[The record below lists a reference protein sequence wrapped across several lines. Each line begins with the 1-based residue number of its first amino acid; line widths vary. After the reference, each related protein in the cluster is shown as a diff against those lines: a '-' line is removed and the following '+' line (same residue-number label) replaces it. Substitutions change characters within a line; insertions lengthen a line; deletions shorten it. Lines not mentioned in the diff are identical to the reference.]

1 MTTAVAWI
9 VFPVVVYL
17 VAAGVG
23 LLVEWVARTRL
34 PDGLLAPT
42 GACLAV
48 VVVLLVLEL
57 GGAGQVIGG
66 VLVALALAG
75 AIVRRR
81 ELSRIA
87 PKWPL
92 VAGLLVFALYMGPVV
107 LSGHW
112 TWLGYNFVND
122 TGTNLAVTEHLSE
135 HGTAMLGGTPST
147 RQVVVNGTLG
157 QSYPLGVHGLLAAFH
172 WLVPVPVEMIYQ
184 PFIAVLAALGAIAL
198 ASLATGLRVAAPAAA
213 LMGAVAFGANLTY
226 QYALQGSFKE
236 IAVAMVVATAPA
248 LCRFALDR
256 RLQVGPVAIVGAS
269 LAAAVGVFS
278 GGAAGYAAGLAV
290 MALLA
295 VSLERQR
302 LRLFTVSRAAVVGAA
317 ALAIAVAPIL
327 LDTLSFTRS
336 ASNVFA
342 NTNADLSGPL
352 SSPAVLGNLV
362 RPLPLYQALGTWL
375 RQDYRFPLGPGLA
388 NTANIALLVLAGA
401 LILVALVSEVRARRL
416 GAMLAVVPALVVYLV
431 GEPRLEPYAAAKLVV
446 VLSPVA
452 VFAAAVGAWWIG
464 RRIPAAGIAVGVA
477 LAGGIVVSDA
487 LAYRNAHIVPVQRMD
502 ALRDAA
508 EHARGRGPWL
518 FPEWEEYAKHFGE
531 AAPLNVASESFSP
544 RSVALREPLII
555 FNHTF
560 DLDEMTLEYVES
572 FPGIM
577 LRRSPEA
584 SRPPAN
590 YKLTYRNAY
599 YELWEKDPA
608 GPTVVAHLPLQR
620 AGQAAVPSRCQ
631 DVRDLVARMRPGER
645 LVAARRDALP
655 TVGATI
661 PPIYGAARATVTP
674 NWAVAP
680 DPQDP
685 GTLITN
691 GQGVLAGR
699 LTVAAGRYEVWVK
712 GGGGRVL
719 HVSVDGRRIGSQRQ
733 INTPGQWL
741 PFGAVAL
748 RAGSHRL
755 ELSRPGGG
763 FGPGNRVDGP
773 VGGIAL
779 ERVPET
785 RPLVNVPRSRAKSL
799 CGTPWDWIERV
810 SG

>member
-1 MTTAVAWI
+1 MTVVAWT
-9 VFPVVVYL
+9 VFPLVVYL
-17 VAAGVG
+17 VAAGLG
-23 LLVEWVARTRL
+23 LLAESVARTRL

-42 GACLAV
+42 GACLAI
-48 VVVLLVLEL
+48 VVVLLILEL
-57 GGAGQVIGG
+57 GGAGPAIGG
-66 VLVALALAG
+66 GVAVLALAG
-75 AIVRRR
+75 AVVRRR

-87 PKWPL
+87 PRWPL
-92 VAGLLVFALYMGPVV
+92 VAALLVFALYMGPVV

-122 TGTNLAVTEHLSE
+122 TATNLAVTEHLSE
-135 HGTAMLGGTPST
+135 HGTAVLGGTPST
-147 RQVVVNGTLG
+147 RQVIVDGTLG

-172 WLVPVPVEMIYQ
+172 WLVPVPVEMTYQ
-184 PFIAVLAALGAIAL
+184 PFIAVLAALGAMAL
-198 ASLATGLRVAAPAAA
+198 ASLATSLGVTAPVGAAI
-213 LMGAVAFGANLTY
+213 GAVAFGANLTY
-226 QYALQGSFKE
+226 QYALQASFKE
-236 IAVAMVVATAPA
+236 IAVAMIVATAPA
-248 LCRFALDR
+248 LGRFALDR

-278 GGAAGYAAGLAV
+278 GGAAGYAGGLAL

-295 VSLERQR
+295 VVLERQR
-302 LRLFTVSRAAVVGAA
+302 LRVFAVGRAAVVGAA

-327 LDTLSFTRS
+327 LDTVSFTRS

-352 SSPAVLGNLV
+352 SSPAVLGNLA
-362 RPLPLYQALGTWL
+362 RPLPLYESLGTWL
-375 RQDYRFPLGPGLA
+375 RQDYRYPLGPGLG
-388 NTANIALLVLAGA
+388 NTVTVALLVVAGA
-401 LILVALVSEVRARRL
+401 LILVALVSEVRRRRL
-416 GAMLAVVPALVVYLV
+416 GAMLAVVPPLIVYVV

-446 VLSPVA
+446 VLSPLA
-452 VFAAAVGAWWIG
+452 VFAAAMGAWWLS
-464 RRIPAAGIAVGVA
+464 RRIRAAGIVIGVA
-477 LAGGIVVSDA
+477 LVGGIVVSDA

-508 EHARGRGPWL
+508 EHGRGGGPWL

-544 RSVALREPLII
+544 RSVALRKPLII

-560 DLDEMTLEYVES
+560 DLDDMTLEYVES

-590 YKLTYRNAY
+590 YRLTYRNAY
-599 YELWEKDPA
+599 YELWEKDPD
-608 GPTVVAHLPLQR
+608 GPTVLAHVPLQQP
-620 AGQAAVPSRCQ
+620 GQPAVPPRCQ
-631 DVRDLVARMRPGER
+631 EVRDLVASMRPGER
-645 LVAARRDALP
+645 LVAARRDPLP

-661 PPIYGAARATVTP
+661 PPIYGAVRPTVAP
-674 NWAVAP
+674 NWGVLP

-699 LTVAAGRYEVWVK
+699 LSVGAGPYEVWVK
-712 GGGGRVL
+712 GGGGRPL
-719 HVSVDGRRIGSQRQ
+719 RVSVDGHAVGAQRQ

-741 PFGAVAL
+741 PIGRVTL
-748 RAGSHRL
+748 PAGSHELR
-755 ELSRPGGG
+755 LSRPGAGLE
-763 FGPGNRVDGP
+763 PGNGVNGP

-779 ERVPET
+779 ERLSGQ
-785 RPLVNVPRSRAKSL
+785 RPLVTVPRSRAASL
-799 CGTPWDWIERV
+799 CGRPWDWIERV